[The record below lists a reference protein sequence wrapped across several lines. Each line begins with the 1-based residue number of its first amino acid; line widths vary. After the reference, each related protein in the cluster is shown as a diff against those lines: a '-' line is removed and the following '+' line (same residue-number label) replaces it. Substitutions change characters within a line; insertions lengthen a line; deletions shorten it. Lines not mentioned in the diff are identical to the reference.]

1 MKNEKLKQ
9 AIAAELCKQKAIGI
23 SEALDSFS
31 FEAED
36 GLFYSW
42 KKVHGLMAKS
52 SMLYED
58 LPQDEQQRYLD
69 KAERIITEASNG

>member
-1 MKNEKLKQ
+1 MKNDRLKQ

-52 SMLYED
+52 ILFYED
-58 LPQDEQQRYLD
+58 LPKDEQQYYLD
-69 KAERIITEASNG
+69 IAEKLITEASNG